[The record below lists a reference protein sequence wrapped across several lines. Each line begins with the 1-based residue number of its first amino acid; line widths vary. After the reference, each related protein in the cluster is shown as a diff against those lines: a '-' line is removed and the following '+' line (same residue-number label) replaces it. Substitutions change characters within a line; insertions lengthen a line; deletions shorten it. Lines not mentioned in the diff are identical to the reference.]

1 MIAINDKYAVKS
13 DASQWILCRA
23 VRASD
28 SYPDGWK
35 PSKYFMS
42 LRGLTEALRNIML
55 RESEYKSFADLEV
68 NLRGINKLLEKTF
81 RGAFK

>member
-1 MIAINDKYAVKS
+1 MIVISDKYAVKS
-13 DASQWILCRA
+13 DANQWILCRPIK
-23 VRASD
+23 ASE

-35 PSKYFMS
+35 PFKYFTS

-81 RGAFK
+81 KGAFK